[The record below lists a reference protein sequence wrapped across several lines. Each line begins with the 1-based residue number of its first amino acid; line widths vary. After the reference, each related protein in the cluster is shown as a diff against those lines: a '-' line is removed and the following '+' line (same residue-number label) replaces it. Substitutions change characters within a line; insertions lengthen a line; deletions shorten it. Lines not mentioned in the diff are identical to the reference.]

1 MKHKKGFYKIELFI
15 WTPSGLKVETIH
27 FDNKDSAFNII
38 KFNNYNNIKIYDL
51 DGLLEHQSYK
61 YIETYS

>member
-1 MKHKKGFYKIELFI
+1 MKHKKGFYRVELFI
-15 WTPSGLKVETIH
+15 WSYSGLKVETIY
-27 FDNKDSAFNII
+27 FDNRNSAHSLI